1 MVYMIVPFLKRLFF
15 IKKAPWSERHF
26 LFILIIAAILAALVS
41 LAIGLNQSVWFD
53 EAYSIFLAK
62 QPVAELIRLTSIDG
76 HPPLYYLL
84 LKGWAAMFGF
94 GELALRSLN
103 AIMMGG
109 VIVVAGLLAKRLFGV
124 RAALL
129 TLPLLVV
136 APFMLRYGFEIR
148 MYALAALIGI
158 AATYVLVVARQT
170 SNSRRQWL
178 LYATYAVLVALG
190 VYTLYYTALLW
201 VAHLVWLLWVTLK
214 DRQSLLSARWPAAFA
229 ASVIL
234 FIPWLPT
241 FLSQLGNGALSPVV
255 RTLTLEQLLGIVTFN
270 FLYQP
275 VWQPGVIGS
284 FLILLVIITLTY
296 FAIKAFK
303 YASVREREYLV
314 LLGLYVLVPVLL
326 LMLVS
331 LNKPMYIERYL
342 AHLIV
347 GGLLFIG
354 ATMALTLTHKKSV
367 TSWVAAGI
375 VLAVMIGGAVHL
387 MQIGNYNFQR
397 SQLPTTKYAAEVVAS
412 DCSGDAVVVAKDPY
426 VAIELLYY
434 LPHCQVYFFSETAE
448 LSGGYAPVSNSPLHV
463 VSPNDLI
470 GLAERVYYI
479 YDGEPDA
486 DFSGR
491 FHELSDQVFDTTHV
505 REFSVE

>member
-1 MVYMIVPFLKRLFF
+1 MIVPFLKRLFF
-15 IKKAPWSERHF
+15 IKKAPWSEHHF
-26 LFILIIAAILAALVS
+26 LIVLIIGAVLAALVS
-41 LAIGLNQSVWFD
+41 LAIGLHQSVWFD

-62 QPVAELIRLTSIDG
+62 QPVADLIHLTSIDG

-84 LKGWAAMFGF
+84 LKAWATLFGF
-94 GELALRSLN
+94 SELALRSLSV
-103 AIMMGG
+103 ILMGG
-109 VIVVAGLLAKRLFGV
+109 AIIVAGLLAKRLFGV

-170 SNSRRQWL
+170 KDSRQSWL
-178 LYATYAVLVALG
+178 LYSLYAALVALG

-201 VAHLVWLLWVTLK
+201 IAHVVWLVWLAIK
-214 DRQSLLSARWPAAFA
+214 HRQSPLKARWPVALAG
-229 ASVIL
+229 SVIL
-234 FIPWLPT
+234 FIPWLPI
-241 FLSQLGNGALSPVV
+241 FISQLGNGALSPVV
-255 RTLTLEQLLGIVTFN
+255 KTLNLEQLVGIVTFN

-275 VWQPGVIGS
+275 AWQLGVFAS
-284 FLILLVIITLTY
+284 FVIILIIGILIY

-303 YASVREREYLV
+303 YASTLEREYLV
-314 LLGLYVLVPVLL
+314 LMSLYTLVPILVL
-326 LMLVS
+326 MAVS
-331 LNKPMYIERYL
+331 LAKPMYLERYL
-342 AHLIV
+342 AHVIV
-347 GGLLFIG
+347 GGLVFIG
-354 ATMALTLTHKKSV
+354 AIIALTLAHKKSV
-367 TSWVAAGI
+367 RSWLAAG
-375 VLAVMIGGAVHL
+375 LLFAVMIAGSIHL

-397 SQLPTTKYAAEVVAS
+397 SQLPSTKYAAEVVRE
-412 DCSGDAVVVAKDPY
+412 DCTDDSLIVAKDPY

-434 LPHCQVYFFSETAE
+434 LPNCQVYFFSETAE

-463 VSPNDLI
+463 VAPNDLI
-470 GLAERVYYI
+470 GLAQRVYYV

-491 FHELSDQVFDTTHV
+491 FHELSDHVFDNLHV

>member
-1 MVYMIVPFLKRLFF
+1 
-15 IKKAPWSERHF
+15 
-26 LFILIIAAILAALVS
+26 
-41 LAIGLNQSVWFD
+41 
-53 EAYSIFLAK
+53 
-62 QPVAELIRLTSIDG
+62 
-76 HPPLYYLL
+76 
-84 LKGWAAMFGF
+84 
-94 GELALRSLN
+94 
-103 AIMMGG
+103 
-109 VIVVAGLLAKRLFGV
+109 
-124 RAALL
+124 
-129 TLPLLVV
+129 
-136 APFMLRYGFEIR
+136 
-148 MYALAALIGI
+148 
-158 AATYVLVVARQT
+158 VLVVARQT

>member
-1 MVYMIVPFLKRLFF
+1 MIVPFLKRLFY

-26 LFILIIAAILAALVS
+26 YLVLIIGAVLAALVS
-41 LAIGLNQSVWFD
+41 LAIGLQQSVWFD

-62 QPVAELIRLTSIDG
+62 QPVAELIHLTSIDG

-84 LKGWAAMFGF
+84 LKAWATVFGF
-94 GELALRSLN
+94 SELALRSLSV
-103 AIMMGG
+103 IMMGG
-109 VIVVAGLLAKRLFGV
+109 VIVVAGLLTKRLFGV

-129 TLPLLVV
+129 TLPLLVA

-158 AATYVLVVARQT
+158 AATYILVVAQQVKASRQ
-170 SNSRRQWL
+170 QWL
-178 LYATYAVLVALG
+178 LYGAYAVLVALG

-201 VAHLVWLLWVTLK
+201 IAHLVWLIWLAVK
-214 DRQSLLSARWPAAFA
+214 NRQSPLKARWPVALAG
-229 ASVIL
+229 SVIL
-234 FIPWLPT
+234 FIPWLPI

-255 RTLTLEQLLGIVTFN
+255 KTLNLEQLMGIVTFN

-275 VWQPGVIGS
+275 AWQLGVFGSFMIVVVIGL
-284 FLILLVIITLTY
+284 LIY
-296 FAIKAFK
+296 FATQAFK
-303 YASVREREYLV
+303 KASSHEREHLV
-314 LLGLYVLVPVLL
+314 LMGLYVLVPVLV
-326 LMLVS
+326 LMTVS
-331 LNKPMYIERYL
+331 LVKPMYLERYL
-342 AHLIV
+342 AQVIV
-347 GGLLFIG
+347 GGLVFVG
-354 ATMALTLTHKKSV
+354 ATIALTLARKKSV
-367 TSWVAAGI
+367 RSWLAAGVLFAVI
-375 VLAVMIGGAVHL
+375 VTGSIHL

-397 SQLPTTKYAAEVVAS
+397 SQLPSTKYAAEVVRE
-412 DCSGDAVVVAKDPY
+412 DCTDDSLIVTKDPY

-434 LPHCQVYFFSETAE
+434 LPNCQVYFFSETAE

-463 VSPNDLI
+463 VTPNDLI
-470 GLAERVYYI
+470 GLAQRVYYI

-491 FHELSDQVFDTTHV
+491 FHELSDQVFDNLHV

>member
-1 MVYMIVPFLKRLFF
+1 MIVPFLKRLFF

-26 LFILIIAAILAALVS
+26 IFILIIAAVLSALIS

-62 QPVAELIRLTSIDG
+62 QPVAELMRLTSIDG

-84 LKGWAAMFGF
+84 LKGWATLFGF
-94 GELALRSLN
+94 GELALRTLSV
-103 AIMMGG
+103 ITMGG
-109 VIVVAGLLAKRLFGV
+109 VVVIAALLAKRLFGV
-124 RAALL
+124 RAALF
-129 TLPLLVV
+129 TLPLLVI

-158 AATYVLVVARQT
+158 TATYVLVVARQT
-170 SNSRRQWL
+170 KDSRRQWM
-178 LYATYAVLVALG
+178 LYAAYAVLVALG
-190 VYTLYYTALLW
+190 VYTLYYTGLLW
-201 VAHLVWLLWVTLK
+201 VAHLVWLLWLAIK
-214 DRQSLLSARWPAAFA
+214 ERQSLFTARWPVAFA
-229 ASVIL
+229 ASVVL

-241 FLSQLGNGALSPVV
+241 FLAQLGNGALSPVV

-284 FLILLVIITLTY
+284 FLILLVIITVTY

-303 YASVREREYLV
+303 HASLHERQHLV

-326 LMLVS
+326 LMAVS
-331 LNKPMYIERYL
+331 LAKPMYIERYL

-354 ATMALTLTHKKSV
+354 ATVALTIAHQKSV
-367 TSWVAAGI
+367 RAWLGAGLL
-375 VLAVMIGGAVHL
+375 LAVMAGGAIHL

-397 SQLPTTKYAAEVVAS
+397 SQLPSTKYAAEVVTA
-412 DCSGDAVVVAKDPY
+412 DCNDDALIVAKDPY

-434 LPHCQVYFFSETAE
+434 LPHCQVYFFNETAE
-448 LSGGYAPVSNSPLHV
+448 LSGGYAPVSNSPLRV
-463 VSPNDLI
+463 VNSSDLV

-479 YDGEPDA
+479 YDGEPGVE
-486 DFSGR
+486 FSDR
-491 FHELSDQVFDTTHV
+491 FKELSESVFDTTYV